1 MSLIDSCTLL
11 FTRTQLDLHVAIS
24 QQRIHK
30 QITTLIEENTLK
42 NSRVKRGLAIATS
55 IAALSTFATPAYAAA
70 PTYMEAVASSATLTP
85 IASAGDMIGS
95 YLVPGIPDGLGVIK
109 NGNTLRI
116 ITNHEWS
123 ATNAVAAGRTTAGG
137 LVSGSFLSDMTYDI
151 ATQKVTKAVDLFKDV
166 VWYDYTTGKYG
177 NTPGAPAGAAVKDS
191 YGTLNHSYL
200 LNRFCSGSLSPAE
213 AFYDKASGTGIKD
226 ALFFAGEEGSDES
239 RGFATNL
246 TTGQLVQLPALG
258 LSAWENFIPA
268 ATTTKNTVIM
278 GNEDGDAKDSQLW
291 MYMGTKTKT
300 GKWFEKAGLTNGKSY
315 VLAATA
321 DAPVANDY
329 EIRAKYGKNKPFAV
343 TFAAVDIKANGKAQ
357 NVEANTKGIELA
369 RVEDGHFDPK
379 KPNDFYFV
387 TTQSD
392 SEPTGLKVVGAT
404 TPNPATPTVSRD
416 GGALWRL
423 RFVDANKPF
432 LGSTL
437 ELLLDGSEDIYMS
450 KPDNITVDSLGNV
463 LIQEDPG
470 NNAHLARIVS
480 YRISDGKVGTIARF
494 KADYFTTGATGFITS
509 DEESSGIVDVSAEL
523 RTSKTDKASY
533 FMFVAQI
540 HATPAK
546 SRPDMDATD
555 ATLAKAIE
563 GGQWYILKITN
574 WTDVYK

>member
-1 MSLIDSCTLL
+1 MH
-11 FTRTQLDLHVAIS
+11 TQAEH
-24 QQRIHK
+24 Q
-30 QITTLIEENTLK
+30 LIEENTLK
-42 NSRVKRGLAIATS
+42 ISRVKRGLAVAMSIAT
-55 IAALSTFATPAYAAA
+55 LSTFATPAYAAA
-70 PTYMEAVASSATLTP
+70 PVYMEASAPSTTLTP

-151 ATQKVTKAVDLFKDV
+151 ASKKVTKAVDLFKDV
-166 VWYDYTTGKYG
+166 VWYDYASGKYG
-177 NTPGAPAGAAVKDS
+177 NTPGAPAGAVVKDS

-200 LNRFCSGSLSPAE
+200 LNRFCSGTLSPANT
-213 AFYDKASGTGIKD
+213 FFDKTSGTGIKD

-268 ATTTKNTVIM
+268 PTTTKNTVIM
-278 GNEDGDAKDSQLW
+278 GNEDGDSKDSQLW
-291 MYMGTKTKT
+291 MYMGSKTKT
-300 GKWFEKAGLTNGKSY
+300 GTWFEKAGLTNGKSY
-315 VLAATA
+315 VLAAPA
-321 DAPVANDY
+321 NAPVANDA
-329 EIRAKYGKNKPFAV
+329 EIRTKYGKNKPFAV
-343 TFAAVDIKANGKAQ
+343 TFAAIDIKANGKAQ
-357 NVEANTKGIELA
+357 NVEANKKGIELA
-369 RVEDGHFDPK
+369 RVEDGHFDPN

-392 SEPTGLKVVGAT
+392 SDANNKIVGAT

-423 RFVDANKPF
+423 RFVDVNKPF
-432 LGSTL
+432 LGTTL

-450 KPDNITVDSLGNV
+450 KPDNITVDTLGNV

-480 YRISDGKVGTIARF
+480 YRIRDGKVGTIAQF
-494 KADYFTTGATGFITS
+494 KAEYFAPGAASLITS
-509 DEESSGIVDVSAEL
+509 DEESSGIVEVTEEL
-523 RTSKTDKASY
+523 RTSKSDKASY

-540 HATPAK
+540 HASPAK

-555 ATLAKAIE
+555 ATLAKVIE

>member
-1 MSLIDSCTLL
+1 M
-11 FTRTQLDLHVAIS
+11 
-24 QQRIHK
+24 
-30 QITTLIEENTLK
+30 K

-151 ATQKVTKAVDLFKDV
+151 ASQKVTKAVDLFKDV
-166 VWYDYTTGKYG
+166 VWYNYATGTYG
-177 NTPGAPAGAAVKDS
+177 NTPGAPTGALVKDA

-200 LNRFCSGSLSPAE
+200 LNRFCSGSLSPAD
-213 AFYDKASGTGIKD
+213 AFYDKATGTGIKD

-258 LSAWENFIPA
+258 LAAWENFIPA
-268 ATTTKNTVIM
+268 PTTSKNTVIM

-315 VLAATA
+315 VLAETA
-321 DAPVANDY
+321 AAPVANDY

-357 NVEANTKGIELA
+357 NVEANAKGIELA
-369 RVEDGHFDPK
+369 RVEDGHFDPS

-392 SEPTGLKVVGAT
+392 SDPVNKVVGAT

-470 NNAHLARIVS
+470 KNAHLARIVS

-494 KADYFTTGATGFITS
+494 KADHFTESGTAFMTM
-509 DEESSGIVDVSAEL
+509 DEESSGIVEVSNEL

-533 FMFVAQI
+533 FMFVAQV

-555 ATLAKAIE
+555 ATLAKAVE

>member
-1 MSLIDSCTLL
+1 M
-11 FTRTQLDLHVAIS
+11 
-24 QQRIHK
+24 
-30 QITTLIEENTLK
+30 K

-166 VWYDYTTGKYG
+166 VWYNYATGTYG
-177 NTPGAPAGAAVKDS
+177 NTPGAPTGALVKDA

-258 LSAWENFIPA
+258 LAAWENFIPA
-268 ATTTKNTVIM
+268 PTTTKNTVIM

-369 RVEDGHFDPK
+369 RVEDGHFDPN

-392 SEPTGLKVVGAT
+392 SDPTGLKVVGAT
-404 TPNPATPTVSRD
+404 TPNPATPTVTRD

-450 KPDNITVDSLGNV
+450 KPDNITVDGLGNV

-470 NNAHLARIVS
+470 KNAHLARIVS
-480 YRISDGKVGTIARF
+480 YRISDGKVGTVARF
-494 KADYFTTGATGFITS
+494 KADYFTESGTAFITS
-509 DEESSGIVDVSAEL
+509 DEESSGIVEVSNEL

-533 FMFVAQI
+533 YMFAAQV

-555 ATLAKAIE
+555 ATLAKAVE

>member
-1 MSLIDSCTLL
+1 M
-11 FTRTQLDLHVAIS
+11 
-24 QQRIHK
+24 
-30 QITTLIEENTLK
+30 K

-177 NTPGAPAGAAVKDS
+177 NTPGAPAGAAVKDA

-268 ATTTKNTVIM
+268 PITTKNTVIM

-329 EIRAKYGKNKPFAV
+329 EIREKYGKNKPFAV

-357 NVEANTKGIELA
+357 NIEANAKGIELA
-369 RVEDGHFDPK
+369 RVEDGHFDPS

-392 SEPTGLKVVGAT
+392 SEPNKKVVVGAT

-437 ELLLDGSEDIYMS
+437 ELLLDGSENIYMS

-470 NNAHLARIVS
+470 KNAHLARIVS
-480 YRISDGKVGTIARF
+480 YRISDGKVGTVARF
-494 KADYFTTGATGFITS
+494 KADYFTESGTAFMTM

-555 ATLAKAIE
+555 ATLAKAVE

>member
-1 MSLIDSCTLL
+1 
-11 FTRTQLDLHVAIS
+11 
-24 QQRIHK
+24 
-30 QITTLIEENTLK
+30 
-42 NSRVKRGLAIATS
+42 
-55 IAALSTFATPAYAAA
+55 
-70 PTYMEAVASSATLTP
+70 MEAVAPSATLTP
-85 IASAGDMIGS
+85 IASAGDMVGS

-166 VWYDYTTGKYG
+166 VWYNYATGTYG
-177 NTPGAPAGAAVKDS
+177 NTPGAPTGALVKDA

-258 LSAWENFIPA
+258 LAAWENFIPA
-268 ATTTKNTVIM
+268 PTTTKNTVIM

-392 SEPTGLKVVGAT
+392 SDPVNKVVGAT
-404 TPNPATPTVSRD
+404 TPNPATPTVTRD

-480 YRISDGKVGTIARF
+480 YRISDGKVGTIAQF
-494 KADYFTTGATGFITS
+494 KADYFTESGTAFITR
-509 DEESSGIVDVSAEL
+509 DEESSGIVEVSNEL

>member
-1 MSLIDSCTLL
+1 MHTQAEHQLI
-11 FTRTQLDLHVAIS
+11 
-24 QQRIHK
+24 K
-30 QITTLIEENTLK
+30 ENTLK
-42 NSRVKRGLAIATS
+42 ISRVKRGLAVAMSIAT
-55 IAALSTFATPAYAAA
+55 LSTFATPAYAAA
-70 PTYMEAVASSATLTP
+70 PVYMEASAPSTTLTP
-85 IASAGDMIGS
+85 IVSAGDMIGS

-123 ATNAVAAGRTTAGG
+123 ATNAIAAGRTTAGG
-137 LVSGSFLSDMTYDI
+137 LVSGSFLSDMTYNI
-151 ATQKVTKAVDLFKDV
+151 ASKKVTKAVDLFKDV
-166 VWYDYTTGKYG
+166 VWYDYASGKYG
-177 NTPGAPAGAAVKDS
+177 NTPGAPAGAVVKDS

-200 LNRFCSGSLSPAE
+200 LNRFCSGSLSPANT
-213 AFYDKASGTGIKD
+213 FFDKASGTGIKD

-258 LSAWENFIPA
+258 LAAWENFIPA
-268 ATTTKNTVIM
+268 PTTTKNTVIM
-278 GNEDGDAKDSQLW
+278 GNEDGDSKDSQLW
-291 MYMGTKTKT
+291 MYMGSKTKT
-300 GKWFEKAGLTNGKSY
+300 GTWFEKAGLTNGKSY
-315 VLAATA
+315 VLAAA
-321 DAPVANDY
+321 ANAPVANDA
-329 EIRAKYGKNKPFAV
+329 EIRTKYGKNKPFAV
-343 TFAAVDIKANGKAQ
+343 TFAAIDIKANGKAQ

-369 RVEDGHFDPK
+369 RVEDGHFDPN

-392 SEPTGLKVVGAT
+392 SDANNKIVGAT

-423 RFVDANKPF
+423 RFVDVNKPF
-432 LGSTL
+432 LGTTL

-450 KPDNITVDSLGNV
+450 KPDNITVDTLGNV

-470 NNAHLARIVS
+470 NNAHLARVVS
-480 YRISDGKVGTIARF
+480 YRIRDGKVGTIAQF
-494 KADYFTTGATGFITS
+494 KAEYFAPGAASFITS
-509 DEESSGIVDVSAEL
+509 DEESSGIVEVTEEL
-523 RTSKTDKASY
+523 RTSKSDKASY
-533 FMFVAQI
+533 FMFAAQI
-540 HATPAK
+540 HASPAK

>member
-1 MSLIDSCTLL
+1 
-11 FTRTQLDLHVAIS
+11 
-24 QQRIHK
+24 
-30 QITTLIEENTLK
+30 LK
-42 NSRVKRGLAIATS
+42 NSRIKRGLAIATS
-55 IAALSTFATPAYAAA
+55 VATLSVFATPANAAA
-70 PTYMEAVASSATLTP
+70 PVYMEAVASSATLTP

-151 ATQKVTKAVDLFKDV
+151 ATKKVTKAVDLFKDV
-166 VWYDYTTGKYG
+166 VWYDYATGKYG
-177 NTPGAPAGAAVKDS
+177 NTPGAPAGAAVKDA

-200 LNRFCSGSLSPAE
+200 LNRFCSGSLSPAG
-213 AFYDKASGTGIKD
+213 AFYDKASGTGIND

-268 ATTTKNTVIM
+268 STTTKNTVIM

-291 MYMGTKTKT
+291 MYMGSKSKT
-300 GKWFEKAGLTNGKSY
+300 GTWFEKAGLTNGKSY
-315 VLAATA
+315 VLAAPA
-321 DAPVANDY
+321 NAPVANDY
-329 EIRAKYGKNKPFAV
+329 EIRTKYGKNKPFAV
-343 TFAAVDIKANGKAQ
+343 TFAQVDIKANGKAQ

-369 RVEDGHFDPK
+369 RVEDGHFDPN

-392 SEPTGLKVVGAT
+392 SDPDKKVVVGAT

-423 RFVDANKPF
+423 RFTDVNKPF

-450 KPDNITVDSLGNV
+450 KPDNITVDDLGNV

-480 YRISDGKVGTIARF
+480 YRISDGKVGTIAKF
-494 KADYFTTGATGFITS
+494 KADYFTESGTAFITR
-509 DEESSGIVDVSAEL
+509 DEESSGIVEVTNEL

-533 FMFVAQI
+533 YMYVAQI

-546 SRPDMDATD
+546 ARPDMDATD
-555 ATLAKAIE
+555 ATLAKAVE

-574 WTDVYK
+574 WADVYK

>member
-1 MSLIDSCTLL
+1 
-11 FTRTQLDLHVAIS
+11 
-24 QQRIHK
+24 
-30 QITTLIEENTLK
+30 
-42 NSRVKRGLAIATS
+42 
-55 IAALSTFATPAYAAA
+55 
-70 PTYMEAVASSATLTP
+70 
-85 IASAGDMIGS
+85 
-95 YLVPGIPDGLGVIK
+95 
-109 NGNTLRI
+109 
-116 ITNHEWS
+116 
-123 ATNAVAAGRTTAGG
+123 
-137 LVSGSFLSDMTYDI
+137 MTYDI

-166 VWYDYTTGKYG
+166 VWYNYATGTYG
-177 NTPGAPAGAAVKDS
+177 NTPGAPTGALVKDA

-258 LSAWENFIPA
+258 LAAWENFIPA
-268 ATTTKNTVIM
+268 PTTTKNTVIM

-369 RVEDGHFDPK
+369 RVEDGHFDPN

-392 SEPTGLKVVGAT
+392 SDPTGLKVVGAT
-404 TPNPATPTVSRD
+404 TPNPATPTVTRD

-470 NNAHLARIVS
+470 KNALLARIVS

-494 KADYFTTGATGFITS
+494 KADYFTESGTAFITS
-509 DEESSGIVDVSAEL
+509 DEESSGIVEVSNEL

-533 FMFVAQI
+533 FMFAAQI

-555 ATLAKAIE
+555 ATLAKAVE